1 MEVGYA
7 DMWVK
12 IGTGCVKKEDEAN
25 RVVTSILLEIVY
37 QMLYSVKQGVRVLGN
52 INAPDAHEE
61 EKPQE
66 GAWEFLRRR
75 QKMLEGG

>member
-12 IGTGCVKKEDEAN
+12 IGIGCVKKEDEAN
-25 RVVTSILLEIVY
+25 IVVTSILLEIVY

-52 INAPDAHEE
+52 IC
-61 EKPQE
+61 
-66 GAWEFLRRR
+66 
-75 QKMLEGG
+75 